1 MKNLSAVIL
10 IAILF
15 ISHSFVYG
23 QSRPLYEKQVKHYN
37 SMKSTGT
44 VIVVA
49 GGVLT
54 AIGVGLVATADW
66 KTTNTATSSNA
77 TTTDE
82 TGIMGIAC
90 LVVGV
95 PLTVTGI
102 VVALVGAKNAK
113 HYQRALD
120 GMALN
125 VKCTPQYAAV
135 SYVYKF

>member
-1 MKNLSAVIL
+1 
-10 IAILF
+10 
-15 ISHSFVYG
+15 
-23 QSRPLYEKQVKHYN
+23 
-37 SMKSTGT
+37 MKSTGT